1 MSKKKIDAKLQ
12 QIKNEELENS
22 PNIKALIQ
30 SIVNNVSIEEIRRS

>member
-12 QIKNEELENS
+12 QIKNEGLENS

-30 SIVNNVSIEEIRRS
+30 STVN